1 MEPLQ
6 QADNVELLA
15 TLAGPSVATALLE
28 QYGELSRLAQASC
41 DELQRVQ
48 GLDAVK
54 ATLIKAAFLLAQRL
68 TGESAAALPVPELQ
82 EAGPAVSR
90 PLPAAIPALPRS
102 EPPLDVRSLQIEAEG
117 DPWKGPPKPKIR
129 LMGRWL
135 ENAGFPPGLRVQV
148 LCLSPGRIELRAPEG
163 DAIASSE
170 EPF

>member
-6 QADNVELLA
+6 QANNVELLA

-90 PLPAAIPALPRS
+90 PLPAAS
-102 EPPLDVRSLQIEAEG
+102 
-117 DPWKGPPKPKIR
+117 
-129 LMGRWL
+129 
-135 ENAGFPPGLRVQV
+135 LRVFTPRQCIQPV
-148 LCLSPGRIELRAPEG
+148 APLAANDGSVSGRGR
-163 DAIASSE
+163 
-170 EPF
+170 